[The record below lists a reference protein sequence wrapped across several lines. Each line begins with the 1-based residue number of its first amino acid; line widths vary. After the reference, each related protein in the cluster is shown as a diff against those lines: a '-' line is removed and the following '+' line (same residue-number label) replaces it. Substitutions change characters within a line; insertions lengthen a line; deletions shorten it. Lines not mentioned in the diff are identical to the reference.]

1 MRFQLLFPLPTPL
14 HKPCNGDSRYF
25 RRFAVIWLLV
35 SIFAS
40 CAYAEPAAPQIE
52 FDLSARFALRVDSGA
67 QTGSY
72 AGRLYWEHRHD
83 SEHLLFSSPLGQGLA
98 EIYSTPQGASLHL
111 SNGETRFADDPATL
125 IKESL
130 GYALP
135 VHKLVTWLS
144 LTPAS
149 ATHVV
154 DDSYVRQDRWG
165 RPSVLLSEGW
175 RIEYSYPDTELTSQA
190 NKITI
195 LREQEMELRLRIEDW
210 QILPSKTSTLPS
222 PSH

>member
-1 MRFQLLFPLPTPL
+1 MRFQILFPLPTPP

-35 SIFAS
+35 GIFAS
-40 CAYAEPAAPQIE
+40 CAYAELAMPEIA

-67 QTGSY
+67 QAGSY
-72 AGRLYWEHRHD
+72 AGRLHWEHRQD

-154 DDSYVRQDRWG
+154 DDSYVRQDQWG
-165 RPSVLLSEGW
+165 RPSVVLSEGW
-175 RIEYSYPDTELTSQA
+175 RIEYSYPDSELNSQA
-190 NKITI
+190 NKISI

-210 QILPSKTSTLPS
+210 QILPNQTSTLPS